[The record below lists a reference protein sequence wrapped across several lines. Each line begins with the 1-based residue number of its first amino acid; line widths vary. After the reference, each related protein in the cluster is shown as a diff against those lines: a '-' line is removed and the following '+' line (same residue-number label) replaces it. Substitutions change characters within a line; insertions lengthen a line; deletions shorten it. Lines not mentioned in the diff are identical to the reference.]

1 MRVTHPFHPLSG
13 RQFELIEHRA
23 IFAENIVYFH
33 DDSGDLREIPAA
45 WTDFIML
52 DPFVEIAMGRSPLHA
67 GRLLELAALL
77 QISMDAAGSVK

>member
-13 RQFELIEHRA
+13 RQFELIEHRS

-45 WTDFIML
+45 WTDFMTP

-67 GRLLELAALL
+67 GRLLELAAFL
-77 QISMDAAGSVK
+77 QMSIDAAGSVI